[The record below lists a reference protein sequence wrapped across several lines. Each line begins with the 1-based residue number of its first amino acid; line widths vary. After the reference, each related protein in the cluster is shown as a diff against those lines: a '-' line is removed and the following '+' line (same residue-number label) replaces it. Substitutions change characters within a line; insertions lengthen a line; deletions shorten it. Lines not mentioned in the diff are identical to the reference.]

1 MPEQPELPQQK
12 GKQVITKRNN
22 RKEQN
27 NMICKRLTSNER
39 PKFPKRAII
48 TAGMPYGNKNLHFG
62 HVGGMFIHADIFARF
77 LRDRIGK
84 DNVIFLSGTD
94 CYGSPI
100 MESYRKMQEE
110 GYEGTLEDYVRI
122 YHENQ

>member
-1 MPEQPELPQQK
+1 MQEQSELPQQQEEQEK
-12 GKQVITKRNN
+12 IIIKSGKEETT
-22 RKEQN
+22 
-27 NMICKRLTSNER
+27 MICKRLNLNER
-39 PKFPKRAII
+39 PIFPKRAII

-100 MESYRKMQEE
+100 MESYRKLQEE
-110 GYEGTLEDYVRI
+110 GYE
-122 YHENQ
+122 